1 MNESDR
7 SRCVSCGRNIP
18 DAKSEA
24 MKDSIFERYK
34 RLDQAML
41 DKLEGDKQAKGV
53 SIAKVD
59 KIKKQTNMFIWLL
72 RELPRLENTKG
83 STFRALLK

>member
-1 MNESDR
+1 MVMNESDR

-34 RLDQAML
+34 RLDQAIL
-41 DKLEGDKQAKGV
+41 DKLEGDK
-53 SIAKVD
+53 
-59 KIKKQTNMFIWLL
+59 
-72 RELPRLENTKG
+72 
-83 STFRALLK
+83 

>member
-1 MNESDR
+1 MNDSDR

-18 DAKSEA
+18 DAKSDA

-41 DKLEGDKQAKGV
+41 DKLEGDKGK
-53 SIAKVD
+53 SIAKVE
-59 KIKKQTNMFIWLL
+59 KIKK
-72 RELPRLENTKG
+72 
-83 STFRALLK
+83 